1 MVLHVRDEETDR
13 LVRDLA
19 NRRGIGITE
28 AIREAVEEALA
39 AEAGKKPLWD
49 RTADLRVKVSAF
61 PLTGKAADKQFFDD
75 LWGEEDST

>member
-1 MVLHVRDEETDR
+1 MILHVRDEETDR

-39 AEAGKKPLWD
+39 AENSKQSLWE
-49 RTADLRVKVSAF
+49 RTADLRAKVSAY
-61 PLTGKAADKQFFDD
+61 PLTGEVADKQFYDS
-75 LWGEEDST
+75 LWGEEDAE